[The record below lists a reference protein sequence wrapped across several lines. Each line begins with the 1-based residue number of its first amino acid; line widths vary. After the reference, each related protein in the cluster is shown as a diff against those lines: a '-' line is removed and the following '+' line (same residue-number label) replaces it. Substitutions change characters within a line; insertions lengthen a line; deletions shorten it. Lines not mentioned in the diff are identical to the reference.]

1 MKPKYMIGFF
11 AALAVLLCLLSA
23 GYRITYD
30 HVVERQTALEKST
43 ADTKNIEARI
53 TRADETDTGEETSY
67 CLKELHGFVAVYL
80 ADGSTLY
87 ELTDIPVFQT
97 FRKRS
102 GRKLAAGKYIGSKKH
117 CTAFSRTIPAESG
130 RTGANSV

>member
-1 MKPKYMIGFF
+1 MKKGVDIMKPKYMIGFF
-11 AALAVLLCLLSA
+11 AALAVLLCLLSV

-53 TRADETDTGEETSY
+53 TRADKTDTGEKTSY

-87 ELTDIPVFQT
+87 ELTDIPVSDLPEEIRQE
-97 FRKRS
+97 
-102 GRKLAAGKYIGSKKH
+102 LAAGKYIGSEK
-117 CTAFSRTIPAESG
+117 ALYGFLENYSS
-130 RTGANSV
+130 

>member
-1 MKPKYMIGFF
+1 MIGFF

-87 ELTDIPVFQT
+87 ELTDIPYRT

-102 GRKLAAGKYIGSKKH
+102 GRNSPPANISAPKKH